1 MFVVIVLEALLQ
13 GMTHGHDPEWG
24 IRPLNTG
31 KDLSSEYTAS
41 VYSMKLLADTAN
53 FFLCDGTGGAG

>member
-1 MFVVIVLEALLQ
+1 MFDSLSLAIVV
-13 GMTHGHDPEWG
+13 PEWG